1 VAWDQFKHNPETL
14 VMKWGWVLIT
24 LYMGVIGLA
33 LYVMSDKE
41 PQPGTHEEFI
51 KPLWKQGVGSTVHCT
66 AGDAT
71 GIIVAAAVTA
81 TLGFPMWVDL
91 IVEYAAGFAFGLF
104 IFQALF
110 MKDMMGG
117 SYIKALARSVVPEW
131 LSMNL
136 MMAGMA
142 VTMIY
147 LMMGRDMR
155 AMNPAE
161 PLFWLV
167 MSIGVVVGFVTAYPV
182 NVWMVARR
190 LKHGLM
196 TVREEGHRLP
206 NTGGHSDSGHRATDH
221 QIEPDVTR
229 PQLAAVSGLSVLAL
243 AAAVLVPATKVN
255 LGLSARQVGAVIMPP
270 GMVMTRDT
278 PAAAMRDMAAVDPR
292 KISYRAPVAARG
304 DQPLT
309 PRLEHGVKVFD
320 LEASVIQWNILSYE
334 PVGAYAIN
342 RQVPGPRIRLTQGD
356 RVRLRVTNLLTEST
370 TIHWHGLIL
379 PNEMDGPAKITQR
392 PIEPGES
399 YTYEFLAQQA
409 GTFFYHSHDHPDR
422 QQALGL
428 YGALII
434 DPQNP
439 PAEPAYDLEHVILLQ
454 EWLEREGLT
463 YPAMIMEGGLPNF
476 FTINGKAYPST
487 EIIQMKVGQRV
498 RLRFVGSHN
507 NFVHPMHVHG
517 GPFRV
522 IAVDGNPLPP
532 AAQYDADTVNV
543 GPGQRFDVVWT
554 AREPGKWLL
563 HCHIPHHTLNDNVEE
578 QGGGGLTMIINV
590 IS

>member
-1 VAWDQFKHNPETL
+1 
-14 VMKWGWVLIT
+14 MKWAWTLIT
-24 LYMGVIGLA
+24 LYMGLIGLA

-41 PQPGTHEEFI
+41 PRPGTHEEFI
-51 KPLWKQGVGSTVHCT
+51 KPIWKHGVGSTVHCA

-71 GIIVAAAVTA
+71 GIIIAAAVTA
-81 TLGFPMWVDL
+81 TMGFPMWIDL

-110 MKDMMGG
+110 MKNMMGT
-117 SYIKALARSVVPEW
+117 SYREALRKSVIPEW
-131 LSMNL
+131 LSMNM

-142 VTMIY
+142 MTMIY

-161 PLFWLV
+161 ALFWVV
-167 MSIGVVVGFVTAYPV
+167 MSFGVIVGFVIGYPV
-182 NVWMVARR
+182 NLWMVARG

-196 TVREEGHRLP
+196 TVRDQDHRERRKSKHS
-206 NTGGHSDSGHRATDH
+206 GGSYDESRH

-229 PQLAAVSGLSVLAL
+229 TQLAAISGLTVLAL
-243 AAAVLVPATKVN
+243 VVGVFWPATRVN
-255 LGLSARQVGAVIMPP
+255 LSLSARQVGGLVMPP

-292 KISYRAPVAARG
+292 KIGYRAPVAARG

-309 PRLEHGVKVFD
+309 PRMENGVKVFD
-320 LEASVIQWNILSYE
+320 LEASVIQWNILPYE

-342 RQVPGPRIRLTQGD
+342 RQVPGPRIRITEGD
-356 RVRLRVTNLLTEST
+356 HIRLHVTNRLPEST

-379 PNEMDGPAKITQR
+379 PNAMDGPANITQK
-392 PIEPGES
+392 PIAPGES
-399 YTYEFLAQQA
+399 YTYEFVARQA

-434 DPQNP
+434 DPRNAP
-439 PAEPAYDLEHVILLQ
+439 VTSGYDLEHVILLQ

-463 YPAMIMEGGLPNF
+463 YPAMNMEGALPNF
-476 FTINGKAYPST
+476 FTINGKSYPAT
-487 EIIQMKVGQRV
+487 ETIPMNVGQRV
-498 RLRFVGSHN
+498 LLRFIGSHN
-507 NFVHPMHVHG
+507 NFIHPMHVHG

-522 IAVDGNPLPP
+522 IAVDGNPL
-532 AAQYDADTVNV
+532 ASTAQYEADTINV

-554 AREPGKWLL
+554 AREHGRWLL

-590 IS
+590 TALKGGLS